1 MAPITQIELHKRII
15 DTAIKAGVKRLILSE
30 FGTNVP
36 ELQTTQ
42 PVPIYQGKIEIRK
55 YMESKEGQGLT
66 WTGVVVG
73 AFFDWSATLSYSSSV
88 YCVYAH

>member
-15 DTAIKAGVKRLILSE
+15 DVAIKAGVKRLILSE

-42 PVPIYQGKIEIRK
+42 PVPIYQGKVEIRE
-55 YMESKEGQGLT
+55 YTETKEGQGLT
-66 WTGVVVG
+66 WTGLVVG
-73 AFFDWSATLSYSSSV
+73 AFFDWSATLQYLSRV
-88 YCVYAH
+88 CCVYAH